1 MVPWR
6 QNLAKLGEIWTP
18 DSKILGEIWT
28 PDLKRGSY
36 EPRTGG
42 DMSRGRYEN
51 APKMNLC
58 LNFVTFIIK
67 LDFLK
72 HSPIGTIRWWRRIQ
86 GEMGRWIRRS
96 ITRASSPSSCTT
108 SASISSWDRHSD
120 DNISSCCCHLELE
133 KAVVVSTSSSLIWLL
148 LLS

>member
-1 MVPWR
+1 MLVEKL
-6 QNLAKLGEIWTP
+6 LARSFSLF
-18 DSKILGEIWT
+18 ILVCYLIFA
-28 PDLKRGSY
+28 SFISSIIVIH
-36 EPRTGG
+36 
-42 DMSRGRYEN
+42 M
-51 APKMNLC
+51 KMNLC

-72 HSPIGTIRWWRRIQ
+72 HLPIGTIRWWRRIQ

>member
-1 MVPWR
+1 MLVEKL
-6 QNLAKLGEIWTP
+6 LARSFSLF
-18 DSKILGEIWT
+18 ILVCYLIFA
-28 PDLKRGSY
+28 SFISSIIVIH
-36 EPRTGG
+36 
-42 DMSRGRYEN
+42 M
-51 APKMNLC
+51 KMNLC
-58 LNFVTFIIK
+58 LNFVTLIIK

-72 HSPIGTIRWWRRIQ
+72 HLPIGTIRWWRRIQ